1 MLDLAK
7 YPSLGAALK
16 DALQAF
22 AGEVCLMEADREREK
37 ERLTYRE
44 FALRGHPL
52 ARTLQDAGFAAG
64 DRAAIVM
71 TNQSKWLIS
80 AYAIFFRGGV
90 LVPLDYKLTP
100 DEQWQLLAHSGASVL
115 VTEYPIWRQLV
126 ASAGRAA
133 ATNLKSIYVTEV
145 PANAEL
151 SGAQRWESALEATT
165 EPTFV
170 PRTRKEVATIVY
182 SSGTGGRPK
191 GCMMLHENYLEQ
203 CVALTSLY
211 PFAPG
216 FRYLSILPTNHAID
230 FMVGFF
236 GPFICGAAVVH
247 LRTLRPEFVR
257 EAFVKYK
264 VTYVSLVPLV
274 LKNLQ
279 KGLQARFDALTPG
292 KRRVFN
298 LLVALN
304 KALTKSQ
311 PRLGLSRRLLGQVH
325 AAFGGELR
333 AIIVGG
339 AFTEPQTL
347 QFFYDLGIPVANGYG
362 LTEAGTA
369 ITVNDLHPFRA
380 DTVGKPLPGMEVR
393 IVDAGADGIGEI
405 YVRSKTVMSGYLNE
419 PELTAE
425 TIVDGW
431 LKTGD
436 LGRFDSTGHLQLF
449 GRKKN
454 MIVTE
459 EGKNIYP
466 EDIEA
471 VFDSLPVKEFC
482 VFAANYIWPQR
493 SMVGEQLVLVIHLE
507 PGLVFNEELRKN
519 ISFLNGRL
527 LNYKR
532 IHGIVVF
539 DEDFPRTASLKIKR
553 NVLAERLGGL
563 DREKVILSL

>member
-7 YPSLGAALK
+7 YQSIGAALK
-16 DALQAF
+16 DALETF
-22 AGEVCLMEADREREK
+22 AGEVCLIEADREREK

-64 DRAAIVM
+64 ARAAIVM

-126 ASAGRAA
+126 VSAGRAA

-165 EPTFV
+165 EPTFL
-170 PRTRKEVATIVY
+170 PRTRKDLATIVY

-191 GCMMLHENYLEQ
+191 GCMMIHENYLEQ

-292 KRRVFN
+292 KRRVFQFACSSEQSADQESAA
-298 LLVALN
+298 LGIEPAVAW
-304 KALTKSQ
+304 ASAC
-311 PRLGLSRRLLGQVH
+311 GVWRRTARDYCGRGVYGAPD
-325 AAFGGELR
+325 AAIFLRFGNSGGEWLWADR
-333 AIIVGG
+333 SGDGDHGERPASVSRGYGGEAAAGDGG
-339 AFTEPQTL
+339 A
-347 QFFYDLGIPVANGYG
+347 DCGCGC
-362 LTEAGTA
+362 
-369 ITVNDLHPFRA
+369 
-380 DTVGKPLPGMEVR
+380 
-393 IVDAGADGIGEI
+393 
-405 YVRSKTVMSGYLNE
+405 
-419 PELTAE
+419 
-425 TIVDGW
+425 
-431 LKTGD
+431 
-436 LGRFDSTGHLQLF
+436 GRDW
-449 GRKKN
+449 R
-454 MIVTE
+454 
-459 EGKNIYP
+459 
-466 EDIEA
+466 
-471 VFDSLPVKEFC
+471 
-482 VFAANYIWPQR
+482 
-493 SMVGEQLVLVIHLE
+493 
-507 PGLVFNEELRKN
+507 
-519 ISFLNGRL
+519 
-527 LNYKR
+527 
-532 IHGIVVF
+532 
-539 DEDFPRTASLKIKR
+539 
-553 NVLAERLGGL
+553 
-563 DREKVILSL
+563 DRCAQ

>member
-1 MLDLAK
+1 MLNLAN
-7 YPSLGAALK
+7 YQSIGAALK
-16 DALQAF
+16 DALDQF
-22 AGEVCLMEADREREK
+22 ADETCLIESDREREK
-37 ERLTYRE
+37 ERLTYRD
-44 FALRGHPL
+44 FKDRALLL
-52 ARTLQDAGFAAG
+52 AAALQQTSFGPG
-64 DRAAIVM
+64 DRAAIIM
-71 TNQSKWLIS
+71 TNQPKWLIT
-80 AYAIFFRGGV
+80 AYAIFYCGGV

-100 DEQWQLLAHSGASVL
+100 DEQWQLLKHSGAAVL
-115 VTEYPIWRQLV
+115 ITEYPIWRQLG
-126 ASAGRAA
+126 ASAGRAP
-133 ATNLKSIYVTEV
+133 ATSIQTIVVTEA
-145 PANAEL
+145 PLNADL
-151 SGAQRWESALEATT
+151 TGARRWEEFRGSS
-165 EPTFV
+165 EPNFV
-170 PRTRKEVATIVY
+170 ARSRQDAATIVY

-191 GCMMLHENYLEQ
+191 GCVMTHENYLEQ

-216 FRYLSILPTNHAID
+216 YRYLSILPTNHAID

-236 GPFICGAAVVH
+236 GPFICGATVVH

-257 EAFVKYK
+257 AAFTKYK
-264 VTYVSLVPLV
+264 ITYVSLVPLV

-279 KGLQARFDALTPG
+279 KGLQARFDELSPG
-292 KRRVFN
+292 KRKIFN
-298 LLVALN
+298 TLVAVN

-311 PRLGLSRRLLGQVH
+311 PRLGLSRLLLKGVH

-339 AFTEPQTL
+339 AFSEPQTL

-393 IVDAGADGIGEI
+393 VAHPDKDGIGEVS
-405 YVRSKTVMSGYLNE
+405 VRSKTVMSGYLNE

-431 LKTGD
+431 LMTGD
-436 LGRFDSTGHLQLF
+436 LGRFDSAGHLQLF

-466 EDIEA
+466 EDIET
-471 VFDSLPVKEFC
+471 VFEGLPVKEFC
-482 VFAANYIWPQR
+482 VFAANYIWPRR
-493 SMVGEQLVLVIHLE
+493 SMIGEQLALVVHLE
-507 PGLVFNEELRKN
+507 PGQTLTDDLRN
-519 ISFLNGRL
+519 DISSRNARL
-527 LNYKR
+527 LSYKR
-532 IHGIVVF
+532 IHGIVLF
-539 DEDFPRTASLKIKR
+539 NEDFPRTASLKIKR
-553 NVLAERLGGL
+553 NVLAERLALL
-563 DREKVILSL
+563 DRASAILSM